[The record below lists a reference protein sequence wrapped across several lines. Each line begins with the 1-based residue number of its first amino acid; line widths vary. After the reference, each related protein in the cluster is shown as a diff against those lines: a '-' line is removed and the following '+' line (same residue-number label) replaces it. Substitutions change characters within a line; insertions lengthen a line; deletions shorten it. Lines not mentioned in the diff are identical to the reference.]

1 MSGARVRVL
10 RPDDLC
16 VCELELV
23 GVDVA
28 GSLPNR
34 QLTPAAGSG
43 DRLIVM
49 HLPPQHVA
57 EGAFDERE
65 PPRERILVGS
75 RVAGPSRIAFRV
87 DPTALP
93 VNYTLPAILELL
105 AGSRLAVSENA
116 GRPPPPPGCLNLFAL
131 LVALFNPP
139 PGPSAP
145 GPAETAIELP
155 FRLILSPEPESG
167 FSHLSGPVAGTGST
181 RVELWHSQLVPAPDR
196 DGQRE
201 VRAIWM
207 RQGDGPAWDPQRPKW
222 PAAPAPTGDDEPFD
236 PNMMSQR
243 NAMSQRDR
251 ADIVHLSANRR
262 YAFET
267 RTDYE
272 PKPVAVRRLALSSLG
287 AWLDSR
293 GDWDPPPAVTSL
305 IEWTHR
311 ATQGRDQFVRIVNL
325 GYLYPFGHLAA
336 KITVTE
342 RKFTLGPGRPPL
354 LLQRDFI
361 VVRKPLKTFEPAAAP
376 ARQWHT
382 MPLRT
387 VRLRTLVT
395 PPLKVPTHAEGGD
408 SCFLIVASD
417 DSDPFMFKL
426 TGTDA
431 QTNRIDLVTPLVWIV
446 STEGGNPVTIGKAQ
460 SLYDAAAASH
470 ALNAHGA
477 PLALGDSPDG
487 DATYPA
493 AKLVFT
499 APPPTAPAPGAV
511 GDQPAFWPKLTTAEV
526 RAPALDIVAGLN
538 KWATV
543 AYHEA
548 YELHGF
554 GGDNRNELIASL
566 ANKLD
571 FDVGGKGDRSGGL
584 LKPSMDVQGL
594 SRLLGPVGGPAAKL
608 AEVAAGKFDP
618 ASFFGDRGKLFGVFK
633 LDQVL
638 AIVTGTQPSDVPRI
652 VTEGVPD
659 SLVARQV
666 WKPVLQSYPP
676 EKSIFVVGN
685 GTAMEIDATIDA
697 RSGTPRAD
705 VRSTLTNF
713 RIHLLGDPTF
723 LDLAFDKVEFVAK
736 AGRKLDVDVVLREV
750 RFVGPLSFVERIR
763 TLIPL
768 DGFSDPPAIAVDPSG
783 VRSSFSLALPNLAV
797 GVFSL
802 QNVSLGA
809 GFAIPFVDGALTV
822 SFNFC
827 ARQEPF
833 LLTVS
838 LFGGGGF
845 FALSLDPN
853 GVQVLEAALEFGAS
867 VAINLGVA
875 QGGVH
880 VMGGIYFKIE
890 SGKGCTLSGY
900 FRLGGNM
907 SVLGLISASIELNLS
922 LTYQDPGKAIGRA
935 VVTVEIDIFLFS
947 MSVEVECERRFAGSA
962 SDPSFEELMGPYD
975 ADGAIVRPW
984 HDYCDAYA

>member
-1 MSGARVRVL
+1 MNGTRVRVL
-10 RPDDLC
+10 RADDLC
-16 VCELELV
+16 VCELELI
-23 GVDVA
+23 GIEVA
-28 GSLPNR
+28 GSAPARRLA
-34 QLTPAAGSG
+34 PAAGG
-43 DRLIVM
+43 GERLIVV

-57 EGAFDERE
+57 ERSFDDRE
-65 PPRERILVGS
+65 PPLERILVAS
-75 RVAGPSRIAFRV
+75 RAAGPSRVAFRV
-87 DPTALP
+87 DPAALP
-93 VNYTLPAILELL
+93 VDYTLPAILELL
-105 AGSRLAVSENA
+105 AGSRLAVSETA
-116 GRPPPPPGCLNLFAL
+116 GRPPAPAGCLNFFAL
-131 LVALFNPP
+131 VVALFNPP
-139 PGPSAP
+139 PGLSAP

-155 FRLILSPEPESG
+155 FRLILSPEPEAG

-196 DGQRE
+196 GDQRE
-201 VRAIWM
+201 LRAIWM
-207 RQGDGPAWDPQRPKW
+207 RQGDGPAWNPQRPKW
-222 PAAPAPTGDDEPFD
+222 PDAPAPTGDDEPFD
-236 PNMMSQR
+236 RNTMSQ
-243 NAMSQRDR
+243 SER

-262 YAFET
+262 YAFST

-293 GDWDPPPAVTSL
+293 GDWNPPPTVTSL
-305 IEWTHR
+305 VEWTHR
-311 ATQGRDQFVRIVNL
+311 ASQGRDQFVRIVKL
-325 GYLYPFGHLAA
+325 GFLYPFGHLAA
-336 KITVTE
+336 QITVTE
-342 RKFTLGPGRPPL
+342 RKFTRGPGRPPL
-354 LLQRDFI
+354 LLQREFI
-361 VVRKPLKTFEPAAAP
+361 VVREPLKTFEPAGAP

-395 PPLKVPTHAEGGD
+395 PPLSVPTDAEGGD
-408 SCFLIVASD
+408 SFFLIVAAG

-431 QTNRIDLVTPLVWIV
+431 QGNRLDLVTPLVWIV

-460 SLYDAAAASH
+460 TLYDAAAASH
-470 ALNAHGA
+470 PLQAHGA
-477 PLALGDSPDG
+477 PLALGDSPAG

-493 AKLVFT
+493 GRVVFT
-499 APPPTAPAPGAV
+499 APPPTSPAPVGAR
-511 GDQPAFWPKLTTAEV
+511 PAFWPKLAAAEV
-526 RAPALDIVAGLN
+526 RAPALDIVAGLD
-538 KWATV
+538 KWATI

-548 YELHGF
+548 YELHGL

-594 SRLLGPVGGPAAKL
+594 SRQLGPVGGSAAKL

-666 WKPVLQSYPP
+666 WRPVLQSYPP

-713 RIHLLGDPTF
+713 RVHLLGDPTF
-723 LDLAFDKVEFVAK
+723 LDLGFDKVEFVAK
-736 AGRKLDVDVVLREV
+736 AGSKPDVDVVLHEV
-750 RFVGPLSFVERIR
+750 RFVGPLEFVERIR

-783 VRSSFSLALPNLAV
+783 VRSSFSLALPDLAV

-922 LTYQDPGKAIGRA
+922 LTYQEPGKAIGRA